1 MFAATLCE
9 GLLQFVMNSVALYIF
24 IFKNFFVISIDSG
37 INKSCF
43 QQQWNSVKLLTVK
56 SVFWFCELTKLLL
69 CSYVETGKL

>member
-1 MFAATLCE
+1 VFAATLCE

-43 QQQWNSVKLLTVK
+43 QQQ
-56 SVFWFCELTKLLL
+56 
-69 CSYVETGKL
+69 